1 VSDDEPTVLDP
12 RAAAA
17 GVEEPDARAGD
28 TGAERAL
35 ERLERWASDPAQ
47 RVIVVNGPAALA
59 GALVGVF
66 AAQCGERFRLVR
78 LASPSLD
85 PDALSRRILDS
96 LGELDDERPRAAL
109 VRLIQEA
116 GAPPILLLIEEAQ
129 RLSPRTEM
137 WLFDL
142 VRRSG
147 GALRVLLAL
156 ADPKPANELAA
167 AYHGRT
173 EVVPIDEPA
182 PRAAAQPDVGRVARE
197 RAAIAQARR
206 EERESLESTSV
217 EAVAEAPTVATSPLP
232 GAARPRPRAPS
243 PAARKPGPPPELTRR
258 DDTLRWLLLPAA
270 LAACFVAG
278 FVTSELLQVLR
289 GGREVARA
297 TAPIASTAPRAGE
310 AEPPAVASPPPSAA
324 PAQAK
329 AADSPLTMPPRASQ
343 PPAEPPAVSSSPP
356 AVASRGQAAS
366 PSSAAPAP
374 PSPPESAAAPVPS
387 PAAEAPP
394 TAEVEPDAE
403 EPQAPPK
410 APERRHARAPA
421 RPSTPR
427 GVTVGVSAEP
437 GTQIAIDGR
446 ALGAAPV
453 DEVELASGPHRLVAT
468 LPDGRVVDRVVDV
481 PQDSRYDIHLR

>member
-1 VSDDEPTVLDP
+1 VSDDEPTVPDP

-17 GVEEPDARAGD
+17 GVEESDGRAGD
-28 TGAERAL
+28 AGAERAL

-66 AAQCGERFRLVR
+66 AAQYGERFRLVR
-78 LASPSLD
+78 FASPSLD

-109 VRLIQEA
+109 VRLIQET

-156 ADPKPANELAA
+156 ADPKPAKELAA

-182 PRAAAQPDVGRVARE
+182 PRIAAHPDVGRVARE
-197 RAAIAQARR
+197 RAAVAQARR
-206 EERESLESTSV
+206 EERESLESTAV
-217 EAVAEAPTVATSPLP
+217 EAVSEAPTVAAPPLP
-232 GAARPRPRAPS
+232 GPARPRPRPPS
-243 PAARKPGPPPELTRR
+243 PAARKPGPPPELARR

-278 FVTSELLQVLR
+278 FVTSELLQALR

-297 TAPIASTAPRAGE
+297 PAPIASTAPRAAE

-343 PPAEPPAVSSSPP
+343 PPAEAP
-356 AVASRGQAAS
+356 AVASRALAAS
-366 PSSAAPAP
+366 PPSSAPALP
-374 PSPPESAAAPVPS
+374 GASPPESAAAPVPS

-394 TAEVEPDAE
+394 TAAVEPAGE
-403 EPQAPPK
+403 EAQPPK

-437 GTQIAIDGR
+437 GTQITIDGR

-481 PQDSRYDIHLR
+481 QGSRYDIHLR